1 MGTGGIRVDDIGI
14 DGIVLKLMR
23 REKNKG
29 IKQGDKMM
37 GA

>member
-1 MGTGGIRVDDIGI
+1 MTGDIRTDDIGI
-14 DGIVLKLMR
+14 DDIVLKLMR